1 MRQVKASI
9 LLLLFVATFG
19 RCFAEQYGA
28 ISGSELACCVEH
40 TECCADEEPAHDDE
54 ERTPE
59 CPICLIID
67 HSGFVTS
74 GQTDLAPPVFTAMA
88 SHCFVGAWSTSLTS
102 LLGDCSEPDV
112 PDIPDPPERQSLSLT
127 DVVLCSAPVRGPT
140 RG

>member
-28 ISGSELACCVEH
+28 IGDSGLACCVEH
-40 TECCADEEPAHDDE
+40 TECCADEEPEHDND

-67 HSGFVTS
+67 SSGFLTADPV
-74 GQTDLAPPVFTAMA
+74 DLDPPVFTA
-88 SHCFVGAWSTSLTS
+88 TSSLFAISDWTFSPAS
-102 LLGDCSEPDV
+102 LLTGLSEPVDQ
-112 PDIPDPPERQSLSLT
+112 DIPDPPRRQSLSLT
-127 DVVLCSAPVRGPT
+127 ELVLYSAPVRGPAK
-140 RG
+140 G